1 MAPKES
7 AAAGARVVRRRRRG
21 SDAELNRRRAPLWT
35 AAALT
40 TVPLPSP
47 AATGLSRVEVSSKL
61 SRVPIFAV
69 TNAEAAPYLTEFDDS
84 GRRSGLLFLS
94 PNEAVQAL
102 TDIKAFDPRAS
113 LSVVQLDDVYYEIS
127 STKAEASAA
136 PQPKAGTSTDLR
148 LFRLSNLAEE
158 TTDAARLSPQK
169 LAEGAV
175 PLFYEPSLTLPVDGV
190 LQEPYFLRFGD
201 LQRAYEARGFA
212 RAGRGAAQQPAVPRV
227 AALSTIVSGLESGE
241 ISGNSLFV
249 AASDAAGVVARMS
262 NGEGLPGGIGGGGGG
277 GGAVRDEFFLSVP
290 FGNGR
295 KG

>member
-1 MAPKES
+1 MLS
-7 AAAGARVVRRRRRG
+7 SIG
-21 SDAELNRRRAPLWT
+21 RRALLWT

-47 AATGLSRVEVSSKL
+47 AATGLSRVDVSSKL

-190 LQEPYFLRFGD
+190 LQEPYFFRFGD
-201 LQRAYEARGFA
+201 LQRAYEAREA
-212 RAGRGAAQQPAVPRV
+212 SLEPGAAPLNNPPKPRV

-277 GGAVRDEFFLSVP
+277 GGAVRDDFFLSVP